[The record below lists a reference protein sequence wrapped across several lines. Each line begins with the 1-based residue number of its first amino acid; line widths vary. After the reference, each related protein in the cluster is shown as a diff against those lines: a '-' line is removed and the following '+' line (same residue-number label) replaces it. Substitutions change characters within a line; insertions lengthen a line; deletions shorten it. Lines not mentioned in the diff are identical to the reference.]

1 MASLVKLEKLTSL
14 LEKLN
19 WAIEEEPRG
28 LLDQIFTLIID
39 WEGAYPDLQK
49 IIRPQEIERLLSNSI
64 SFMAGNMSDDC
75 KGKKIIEFVVK
86 SGYKDEPEVDE
97 GDKPLL
103 RRTTPLHHASRCF
116 SLFRQAVIHD
126 LFKIFDRYDTNYTDE
141 NGLTHFHL
149 ACEYGCDDAVRK
161 FLELGQNPN
170 LLVTKTGY
178 SPLRFAIEKRNKV
191 IVELLLRYGAIP
203 NLANKDGLNALHIV
217 SKSGY
222 DDSELVRMLFDYSE
236 KLNQPLNVDAKDKS
250 GNTSLHLALAAG
262 YSAVVK
268 ELLRRGAN
276 PNSTNED
283 GLNALHVVCKKFN
296 DVDIVIMLFELSH
309 EKYRPVEINARDK
322 FGNTPLHYVVGF
334 VSQRKV
340 MEFLLKKG
348 ADPNLANDEGS
359 TPLHSICKVYWNN
372 DDLTKIF
379 LEVNRE
385 LDQTVQID
393 ALDKEGRTPLQLA
406 VANFLPHTVNVLL
419 DSGAD
424 LSGFV
429 FPTDSYFA
437 KSIIPKTQYPLSTS
451 ITMKVAAGAL
461 AIVESLEK
469 RGYELGRSDIMTI
482 VNFFDKLKIIKN
494 LVDTDESWCDNEE
507 FAEKAKNIMINSSG
521 LQRFDDDDDD
531 DDDEGDEKMEQKKKK
546 EEATQSFLSL
556 YDLMQL
562 RPKEATKLLCHASI
576 REIIETI
583 FLELGT
589 GALLGADIL
598 LAAT

>member
-1 MASLVKLEKLTSL
+1 
-14 LEKLN
+14 
-19 WAIEEEPRG
+19 
-28 LLDQIFTLIID
+28 
-39 WEGAYPDLQK
+39 
-49 IIRPQEIERLLSNSI
+49 
-64 SFMAGNMSDDC
+64 
-75 KGKKIIEFVVK
+75 
-86 SGYKDEPEVDE
+86 
-97 GDKPLL
+97 
-103 RRTTPLHHASRCF
+103 
-116 SLFRQAVIHD
+116 
-126 LFKIFDRYDTNYTDE
+126 
-141 NGLTHFHL
+141 
-149 ACEYGCDDAVRK
+149 
-161 FLELGQNPN
+161 
-170 LLVTKTGY
+170 
-178 SPLRFAIEKRNKV
+178 
-191 IVELLLRYGAIP
+191 
-203 NLANKDGLNALHIV
+203 
-217 SKSGY
+217 
-222 DDSELVRMLFDYSE
+222 
-236 KLNQPLNVDAKDKS
+236 
-250 GNTSLHLALAAG
+250 
-262 YSAVVK
+262 
-268 ELLRRGAN
+268 
-276 PNSTNED
+276 
-283 GLNALHVVCKKFN
+283 
-296 DVDIVIMLFELSH
+296 FELSH

-562 RPKEATKLLCHASI
+562 RPKEATKLVTHLDYFEFAKSEEFLRLPHTCWESCATHLFEKLSRRSFWSWALEPFWELI
-576 REIIETI
+576 YYWLPLEMCEMILEKLKNKDLYHI
-583 FLELGT
+583 FLAVSSPKYNGSEKNIIKYVT
-589 GALLGADIL
+589 KCNNIYM
-598 LAAT
+598 